1 MSLDNQDKS
10 DDFEESGGADLHD
23 ALNPDSEFTVP
34 EDKPPGPNKNLL
46 LVGLVLIGAA
56 VIYFM
61 YFKKGPDAAVAAEF
75 PDAEKEVAR
84 QAITDFLGGGRTNIV
99 QMEQLLKDTE
109 QVVGRF
115 VAYPS
120 ATQVPLEE
128 LKINP
133 FRQFTEKQ
141 NVISPDESEIA
152 ARKRREEERRVATD
166 TVGKLQLQ
174 SLISGKNRAC
184 MINGG
189 MYREGQQIDGCL
201 IEKINTDSVVVRC
214 NNYRFALKMGQ

>member
-1 MSLDNQDKS
+1 MSLDNEDRS
-10 DDFEESGGADLHD
+10 EEMDDAGDADLQD
-23 ALNPDSEFTVP
+23 VLNPESEFTVP
-34 EDKPPGPNKNLL
+34 ETKPASSRNILL
-46 LVGLVLIGAA
+46 LGIVLIGAA

-61 YFKKGPDAAVAAEF
+61 YFKKGPDSAFAANPA
-75 PDAEKEVAR
+75 DGEKEVAR
-84 QAITDFLGGGRTNIV
+84 QAITEFLGGGRSNIV

-128 LKINP
+128 LKVNP
-133 FRQFTEKQ
+133 FRQFSEKTD
-141 NVISPDESEIA
+141 VISPDESEMA
-152 ARKRREEERRVATD
+152 AKKLRDEERRVATE

-184 MINGG
+184 MINNA
-189 MYREGQQIDGCL
+189 MYREGQQIDNCL
-201 IEKINTDSVVVRC
+201 IEKISSDSVIVRC

>member
-1 MSLDNQDKS
+1 MSLDNEDKS
-10 DDFEESGGADLHD
+10 EEFEESGGPDLQD
-23 ALNPDSEFTVP
+23 ALNPDTEFTVP
-34 EDKPPGPNKNLL
+34 EEKPQGPNKNLL
-46 LVGLVLIGAA
+46 LVGVLLIGAA
-56 VIYFM
+56 VVYFM
-61 YFKKGPDAAVAAEF
+61 YFKKGPDSAFAANA
-75 PDAEKEVAR
+75 DGEKEVAR
-84 QAITDFLGGGRTNIV
+84 QTIAEFLGGGRTNIV

-120 ATQVPLEE
+120 ATQIPLEN
-128 LKINP
+128 LKTNP
-133 FRQFTEKQ
+133 FRQFTDKKD
-141 NVISPDESEIA
+141 VIAPDESEMA
-152 ARKRREEERRVATD
+152 AKKRREEERRVAID

-189 MYREGQQIDGCL
+189 MYREGQQVDGCL
-201 IEKINTDSVVVRC
+201 VEKISADSVIVRC